1 MFMLF
6 INFFQIFNPH
16 HHCRQGEEERRH
28 LLPSTTTTTT
38 DSLHATTDSQV
49 TQGLCLHAGRDRKV
63 KRNGTTQKK
72 KRQ

>member
-1 MFMLF
+1 ML
-6 INFFQIFNPH
+6 
-16 HHCRQGEEERRH
+16 CLCY
-28 LLPSTTTTTT
+28 LLISSKYLTHTTTAAKEKKNDDIFYQVLQLP